1 MRPAGRVF
9 ETPDIDETV
18 FFFSTMTNWKISATL
33 FCRRMENRDQRRW
46 AIADEDDDGTLN
58 KIEFKH
64 FLHPE
69 EADHMREIV
78 VQVCA
83 LACSSC

>member
-1 MRPAGRVF
+1 
-9 ETPDIDETV
+9 
-18 FFFSTMTNWKISATL
+18 
-33 FCRRMENRDQRRW
+33 MENRDQRRW
-46 AIADEDDDGTLN
+46 AIADEDDDGALN

-78 VQVCA
+78 VQVCVHVESHSW
-83 LACSSC
+83 LFDQTY